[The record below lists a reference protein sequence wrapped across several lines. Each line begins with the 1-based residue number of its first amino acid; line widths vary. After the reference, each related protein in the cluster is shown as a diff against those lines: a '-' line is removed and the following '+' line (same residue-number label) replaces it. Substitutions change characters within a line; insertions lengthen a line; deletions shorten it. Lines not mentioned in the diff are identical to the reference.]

1 MAIQKTGAAAWRIHP
16 GEVLREEFLKPMNI
30 TPYRLA
36 RRLLELR
43 GDTPQYQ
50 FAHRLGISKSSLNR
64 MEIGDQNVSL
74 KTLDR
79 LCARLRCDVVDLFP
93 KEPK

>member
-1 MAIQKTGAAAWRIHP
+1 MGNLA
-16 GEVLREEFLKPMNI
+16 N
-30 TPYRLA
+30 RLA

-50 FAHRLGISKSSLNR
+50 FARRLGISKSSLNR
-64 MEIGDQNVSL
+64 IEIGTQNVSL

-79 LCARLRCDVVDLFP
+79 LCTRLKCDIADLFP
-93 KEPK
+93 RK